1 MIMMAENGNSSTASF
16 KNLEELCSRLV
27 TKEEHTTSFE
37 TRNKPSNL
45 IGGFHF
51 QNSICK
57 LIGGRIGEH
66 FGFSLD
72 CWNRFRYIDRDVC
85 RNRHYF
91 NAISEKEFIQ
101 QVHNFLRE
109 CRSWIVEWISGF
121 SSSTSGKCF
130 FINHLKFLLV
140 LGIWFSRRI

>member
-1 MIMMAENGNSSTASF
+1 MIMMAENGNSSAASF

-57 LIGGRIGEH
+57 LIGAVWGT
-66 FGFSLD
+66 F
-72 CWNRFRYIDRDVC
+72 
-85 RNRHYF
+85 
-91 NAISEKEFIQ
+91 
-101 QVHNFLRE
+101 
-109 CRSWIVEWISGF
+109 WI
-121 SSSTSGKCF
+121 
-130 FINHLKFLLV
+130 
-140 LGIWFSRRI
+140 